1 MSLTTEQAALI
12 TDLRNLLDE
21 TEAETTKAFEADRD
35 SLTTLRL
42 QCKSGTIRNAINYL
56 RRAFEADRTGEDVF
70 DIQRQFNLHEGHS
83 GNLEDLIRYNLNTAD
98 CAVYKGDLQG
108 HQAVLGVLAKH
119 RSNF

>member
-1 MSLTTEQAALI
+1 MFLTAEQDSLVTE
-12 TDLRNLLDE
+12 LRNLLDV

-56 RRAFEADRTGEDVF
+56 LRAFEAESTGEEPF
-70 DIQRQFNLHEGHS
+70 EIQRQFNLHEGHS

-108 HQAVLGVLAKH
+108 HQAVLEVLAKH